1 MILFWNKLKYYKK
14 YSCILSSN
22 STC

>member
-14 YSCILSSN
+14 YSCILSLN